1 MGRPLLG
8 YFREAHYA
16 GYWKIWQ
23 CWVFSMVCPILG
35 QMYEPTYV
43 QMENGAPGDPQI
55 DRIWHH
61 PYWCQMCH
69 TLQILYQRSLGNKK
83 ISKVILVVILV
94 IWHLKLDKSSHIS
107 RVSSQCVKLLE
118 RQVQRQQ
125 KHLGLDSDITRNV
138 AKLNK
143 KRSFNIYWKRNLHI
157 STIFS
162 YSHPGPKDPLRA
174 PHPLEVVQIE
184 CPRCYLR

>member
-1 MGRPLLG
+1 
-8 YFREAHYA
+8 
-16 GYWKIWQ
+16 
-23 CWVFSMVCPILG
+23 
-35 QMYEPTYV
+35 
-43 QMENGAPGDPQI
+43 
-55 DRIWHH
+55 
-61 PYWCQMCH
+61 
-69 TLQILYQRSLGNKK
+69 
-83 ISKVILVVILV
+83 LVVILV

-162 YSHPGPKDPLRA
+162 YSHPGPKDRLRA